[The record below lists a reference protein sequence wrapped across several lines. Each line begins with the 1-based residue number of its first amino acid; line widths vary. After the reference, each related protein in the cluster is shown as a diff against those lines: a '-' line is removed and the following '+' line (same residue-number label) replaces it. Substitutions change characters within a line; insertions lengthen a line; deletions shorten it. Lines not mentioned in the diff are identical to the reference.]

1 MFLLNPY
8 PYCFLTVTNFTFTSH
23 YVPIKSNLEKNL
35 VNIFSP
41 LHPIMFLLNQ
51 RLINSMMQEKFSL
64 HPIMFLLNRY
74 QRPFVHTRQLTFTSH
89 YVPIKSEFKSLPKLS
104 YCDFTSH
111 YVPIK
116 SNNSKLHRL
125 LLYIFTSH
133 YVPIKYQRDIQDIRV
148 HTDLHPIMFLLNP
161 GPGGESVVYK

>member
-1 MFLLNPY
+1 MNCFNKKAKGTALHPIMFLLNPY

-64 HPIMFLLNRY
+64 HPIMFLLN
-74 QRPFVHTRQLTFTSH
+74 PNLSH
-89 YVPIKSEFKSLPKLS
+89 FLNFRIV
-104 YCDFTSH
+104 T
-111 YVPIK
+111 
-116 SNNSKLHRL
+116 
-125 LLYIFTSH
+125 
-133 YVPIKYQRDIQDIRV
+133 
-148 HTDLHPIMFLLNP
+148 LHPIMFLLNP
-161 GPGGESVVYK
+161 IILNSIGYSFTSLHPIMFLLNIKGIYKTFVFTQIYIPLCSY